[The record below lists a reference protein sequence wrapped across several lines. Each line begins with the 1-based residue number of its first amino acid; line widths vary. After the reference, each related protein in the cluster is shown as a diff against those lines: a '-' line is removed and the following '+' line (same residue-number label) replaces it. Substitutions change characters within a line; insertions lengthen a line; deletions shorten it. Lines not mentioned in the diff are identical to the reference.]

1 MYTVIMGHLGND
13 ATAANSVANIVKNLI
28 ACFCLGLGS
37 GGSIMVGNELGAGD
51 LPKAKE
57 YGDLLCK
64 LSVIGGIISGAVLIC
79 FAPLVLLLT
88 KYTYLTQTA
97 DEYLRW
103 MLLICSVYMLGK
115 SVNATI
121 VGGIFCAG
129 GDTRFGLF
137 FDLTFMWGIAILGG
151 WIAAFVFHAPVTV
164 VYMILLSDEVLKM
177 PVAYGRYKSY
187 KWLKNV
193 TR

>member
-1 MYTVIMGHLGND
+1 
-13 ATAANSVANIVKNLI
+13 
-28 ACFCLGLGS
+28 
-37 GGSIMVGNELGAGD
+37 MVGNELGAGD

-97 DEYLRW
+97 GEYLRW

-129 GDTRFGLF
+129 GDTRFGLVCDF
-137 FDLTFMWGIAILGG
+137 ITMWCVVVPAGF
-151 WIAAFVFHAPVTV
+151 IAAFVFDLPVIV
-164 VYMILLSDEVLKM
+164 VYLIVSLDEFIKIPFV
-177 PVAYGRYKSY
+177 VWRYKKY
-187 KWLKNV
+187 KWVKDLTQHIEQNKKEIIQ
-193 TR
+193 